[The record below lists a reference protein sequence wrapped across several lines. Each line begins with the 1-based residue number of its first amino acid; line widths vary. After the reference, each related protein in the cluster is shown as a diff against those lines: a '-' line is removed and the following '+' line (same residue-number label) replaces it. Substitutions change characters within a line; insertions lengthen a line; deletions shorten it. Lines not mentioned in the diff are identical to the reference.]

1 MKKIL
6 SFILLLFITISL
18 INYIKKDT
26 APIYSDNLILEEE
39 MDTPLQTSITRTK
52 RKDLGEVETIIEY
65 GDYSSLAAHYPIFGI
80 DSIDS
85 TIKDMVQGYI
95 DNFYREVENNI
106 SNRKL
111 KSELNIDFDMYIT
124 QDDIV
129 SLKFSI
135 MESMSYNAHP
145 NNSIQTFVINL
156 GKEEFVSLD
165 DIFKGEYL
173 SMLSEIIIN
182 HFSDDEEY
190 KEYIETDLF
199 KEKLASAKDNL
210 DKFVVQENSIIL
222 FFEKYELFAG
232 SFGEQ
237 EVEISYR
244 DLRGFLKKEL
254 EDLVEEPL
262 NPIVEENDIEK
273 PKEIIEEE
281 TRIIDPEKPMVALTF
296 DDGPNGKTTIPILDT
311 LEKYNSVGTFFVLGN
326 RVSHNKEI
334 LERMIAEGS
343 EVGNH
348 TYNHKKLTSLS
359 TEDVKWQIKS
369 TQDIIFD
376 TISITPKVMRPTYGA
391 YDDTLKSTLDMPMI
405 LWSIDTLDWKYR
417 DTNRV
422 VKSILDNVTDG
433 DIILMHDLYEST
445 ANAVEKVVPELID
458 RGFQLVTVSELY
470 EARGKTLESGKTY
483 NHVHKNR

>member
-1 MKKIL
+1 MRKIL
-6 SFILLLFITISL
+6 SFILILFITISL

-26 APIYSDNLILEEE
+26 APIYSNNLIPKEE

-52 RKDLGEVETIIEY
+52 RKDLGEIETIIEY

-80 DSIDS
+80 ESIDS

-95 DNFYREVENNI
+95 NNFYREIENNT

-145 NNSIQTFVINL
+145 NTSIKTFVINL
-156 GKEEFVSLD
+156 GKEEFISLD

-199 KEKLASAKDNL
+199 KEKLASAKENL

-244 DLRGFLKKEL
+244 DLKGYLKKEL
-254 EDLVEEPL
+254 EDLVEEPSDS
-262 NPIVEENDIEK
+262 IVEENRTEK
-273 PKEIIEEE
+273 PKEIVEGE
-281 TRIIDPEKPMVALTF
+281 TRIIDSEKPMVCLTF
-296 DDGPNGKTTIPILDT
+296 DDGPNEKTTIPILDT
-311 LEKYNSVGTFFVLGN
+311 LKKHNSVGTFFVLGN

-359 TEDVKWQIKS
+359 TKDVKWQIKS
-369 TQDIIFD
+369 TQDAIDAIA
-376 TISITPKVMRPTYGA
+376 ISPKVMRPTYGA

>member
-1 MKKIL
+1 MRKIL
-6 SFILLLFITISL
+6 SFIIVLFIIIGL
-18 INYIKKDT
+18 IKIKKDDV
-26 APIYSDNLILEEE
+26 PIYSNKIISAEEIE
-39 MDTPLQTSITRTK
+39 TSLQTSVTRAK
-52 RKDLGEVETIIEY
+52 GKDLGEVETIIEY
-65 GDYSSLAAHYPIFGI
+65 GDYSSLAAHYPIFAI
-80 DSIDS
+80 DSIDD
-85 TIKDMVQGYI
+85 TIKDMVQDYI

-106 SNRKL
+106 YNRKL
-111 KSELNIDFDMYIT
+111 KSELNIDFDTYTI

-135 MESMSYNAHP
+135 MESMSYSAHP

-156 GKEEFVSLD
+156 GKEEFISLD
-165 DIFKGEYL
+165 DIFKDGYL
-173 SMLSEIIIN
+173 SILCEMIIN
-182 HFSDDEEY
+182 HFSDDKKYNEQ
-190 KEYIETDLF
+190 IETDSF
-199 KEKLASAKDNL
+199 KDKLASVEENL
-210 DKFVVQENSIIL
+210 DKFVVKENSIIL

-237 EVEISYR
+237 EVEIFYK
-244 DLRGFLKKEL
+244 DLKDYLKKDFK
-254 EDLVEEPL
+254 DLVANPL
-262 NPIVEENDIEK
+262 ESIVDEKEIEK
-273 PKEIIEEE
+273 PRKIVDRK
-281 TRIIDPEKPMVALTF
+281 TRLIDPEEPMVALTF
-296 DDGPNGKTTIPILDT
+296 DDGPNNKTTIPILDT
-311 LEKYNSVGTFFVLGN
+311 LKKHNSVGTFFVLGN
-326 RVSHNKEI
+326 RVSNNKEI

-359 TEDVKWQIKS
+359 SKNVKWQIKS

-376 TISITPKVMRPTYGA
+376 TIAITPKIMRPTYGA

-405 LWSIDTLDWKYR
+405 LWSIDTLDWKHR
-417 DTNRV
+417 NADKV

-470 EARGKTLESGKTY
+470 ETRGKTLESGKTY
-483 NHVHKNR
+483 NHVRKNK

>member
-156 GKEEFVSLD
+156 GKEEFISLD

-244 DLRGFLKKEL
+244 DLRGFLKKR
-254 EDLVEEPL
+254 
-262 NPIVEENDIEK
+262 
-273 PKEIIEEE
+273 
-281 TRIIDPEKPMVALTF
+281 T
-296 DDGPNGKTTIPILDT
+296 
-311 LEKYNSVGTFFVLGN
+311 
-326 RVSHNKEI
+326 
-334 LERMIAEGS
+334 
-343 EVGNH
+343 
-348 TYNHKKLTSLS
+348 
-359 TEDVKWQIKS
+359 
-369 TQDIIFD
+369 
-376 TISITPKVMRPTYGA
+376 
-391 YDDTLKSTLDMPMI
+391 
-405 LWSIDTLDWKYR
+405 
-417 DTNRV
+417 
-422 VKSILDNVTDG
+422 
-433 DIILMHDLYEST
+433 
-445 ANAVEKVVPELID
+445 
-458 RGFQLVTVSELY
+458 
-470 EARGKTLESGKTY
+470 
-483 NHVHKNR
+483 